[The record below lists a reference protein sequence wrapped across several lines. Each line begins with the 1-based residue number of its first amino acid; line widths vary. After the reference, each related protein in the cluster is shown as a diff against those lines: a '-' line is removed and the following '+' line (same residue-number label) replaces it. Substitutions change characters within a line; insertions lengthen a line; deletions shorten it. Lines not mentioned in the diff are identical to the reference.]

1 MGAPMLYAILI
12 CSDGDCEAT
21 YEAWAEPDQLEDL
34 TCELCGC
41 TLQAVAF
48 SEAPEGTR
56 SGRRPPDLQLRDA
69 A

>member
-1 MGAPMLYAILI
+1 MLYAILI

-21 YEAWAEPDQLEDL
+21 YEAWAEPDQLEEL
-34 TCELCGC
+34 ACELCGC

-48 SEAPEGTR
+48 SDASEADAR
-56 SGRRPPDLQLRDA
+56 SSRRPPDLNLRDA

>member
-1 MGAPMLYAILI
+1 MDVAMLYAILI
-12 CSDGDCEAT
+12 CSDADCEAT

-48 SEAPEGTR
+48 SEAPEAAR
-56 SGRRPPDLQLRDA
+56 SDHRPPDLQLRDA